1 MGAKG
6 RSGTRRDWVERKAG
20 CYAPSLKTPAV
31 DAVYYDN
38 TQTTIREVTSGHD
51 EEFVDDGIITSVE
64 VAPDERGQN
73 SILARLF
80 DRLHKFSERARG
92 RQCDRWSYV
101 ITERFSDRSE
111 PVLVWQ
117 IQQICTPRVARGE
130 AQEYWVCLNDT

>member
-6 RSGTRRDWVERKAG
+6 TSGTRPDWVERKAG

-38 TQTTIREVTSGHD
+38 TLTTIREVTSGHD

-80 DRLHKFSERARG
+80 DRLHKFTVNELEGDNVTAGPALS
-92 RQCDRWSYV
+92 
-101 ITERFSDRSE
+101 RSGFLTAAN
-111 PVLVWQ
+111 PS
-117 IQQICTPRVARGE
+117 
-130 AQEYWVCLNDT
+130 